1 MFPMSTSVRTAAR
14 GATYHHGDL
23 RNVLLASARELA
35 AEGSIDGFRLR
46 EVARRAG
53 VSHSAA
59 YNHFADK
66 AALVEAL
73 ATEAFE
79 TLAAAMNAAS
89 EFASEPA
96 TRLANAGV
104 AYVCFAVTH
113 PAEFRFMFRPEHC
126 AREGAAESTEALRR
140 ASNESYGILRDA
152 VRTALH
158 AGAIAGDEETLVLCA
173 WSTVHGLATLL
184 VDGPQHYRELPL
196 AAVESLARAVTTTLL
211 AGFATRP

>member
-1 MFPMSTSVRTAAR
+1 MSTSVRTATR
-14 GATYHHGDL
+14 GTAYHHGDL

-53 VSHSAA
+53 VSHTAA

-79 TLAAAMNAAS
+79 TLTAAMNAATDS
-89 EFASEPA
+89 TAAPA
-96 TRLANAGV
+96 DRLASVGV

-126 AREGAAESTEALRR
+126 AREGEAESTQALRR
-140 ASNESYGILRDA
+140 ASSDAYGVLRDA
-152 VRTALH
+152 VRSALR
-158 AGAIAGDEETLVLCA
+158 AGAIAGDEETLVLSA
-173 WSTVHGLATLL
+173 WSSVHGLATLL
-184 VDGPQHYRELPL
+184 VDGPQRADGLTL
-196 AAVESLARAVTTTLL
+196 ATVESLARAVTATLMT
-211 AGFATRP
+211 GFVTRP